1 MISGQEYV
9 VATKQ
14 APVHCVV
21 QVPGSKSV
29 ANRALVCA
37 SLASGRSTIRG
48 LPDGD
53 DTTAMLVALKV
64 LGANI
69 TPIAG
74 GVRFDSA
81 IDLGDSEARLVDAK
95 LAGTTAR
102 FLTAIGALR
111 TAGLTVDGSASL
123 QSRPM
128 EDLHRAL
135 TDIGAVVAWSDVE
148 YHLPVTVRRGASSHH
163 SVRLAADTSS
173 QFVTALMLIAPMLEN
188 GLHIEL
194 QGNIVSQPYI
204 AMSASVMR
212 SFGAQV
218 DLDDERTIV
227 VHSGGYLG
235 CDYKIEPDAS
245 SASYPYAAVAIVGG
259 NLRVNGVSTHMIQ
272 GDARF
277 LDVLSQMG
285 CQQTVDKMGVTL
297 TRNAE
302 AKLNGIDIDM
312 SEISDVVPTLVAVA
326 LFAASPTRIRGV
338 GFIRTKESDRIGDLA
353 HELRKLGAEIIE
365 HEDGLEIFPR
375 VLHGGRCDT
384 HHDHRLAMAF
394 GLIGLVVNDVVIC
407 QPAVVSKSWPTYWE
421 MLERI

>member
-1 MISGQEYV
+1 MKSRQEYL

-14 APVHCVV
+14 KPLNCVV
-21 QVPGSKSV
+21 DVPGSKSI

-37 SLASGRSTIRG
+37 SLARGISTIRG

-53 DTTAMLVALKV
+53 DTAAMLGALKV

-69 TPIAG
+69 TSIVG
-74 GVRFDSA
+74 GVCFDSA
-81 IDLGDSEARLVDAK
+81 IDLGDSEARVVDAK

-111 TAGLTVDGSASL
+111 SAPLTIDGGAPL

-128 EDLHRAL
+128 EDLLRAL
-135 TDIGAVVAWSDVE
+135 SDIGAVISWTDVD
-148 YHLPVTVRRGASSHH
+148 YHLPVTVRRGVSSQH
-163 SVRLAADTSS
+163 SVRIAASTSS
-173 QFVTALMLIAPMLEN
+173 QFVTALMLIAPVLEN

-194 QGNIVSQPYI
+194 IGDIVSQPYI

-218 DLDDERTIV
+218 DIDDDRTII
-227 VHSGGYLG
+227 VHPGGYLG
-235 CDYKIEPDAS
+235 CDYEIEPDAS

-259 NLRVNGVSTHMIQ
+259 QLRVNGISTQMMQ

-277 LDVLSQMG
+277 LDVLQQMG
-285 CQQTVDKMGVTL
+285 CQQTVNKSGVTL
-297 TRNAE
+297 TRNANV
-302 AKLNGIDIDM
+302 KLIGIDIDM
-312 SEISDVVPTLVAVA
+312 SEMSDLVPTLAAVA
-326 LFAASPTRIRGV
+326 LFASSPTRIRGV
-338 GFIRTKESDRIGDLA
+338 GFIRNKESDRIGDLA
-353 HELRKLGAEIIE
+353 HELRKLGAEVVE
-365 HEDGLEIFPR
+365 HDDGLEILPR
-375 VLHGGRCDT
+375 PLHGGRCDT

-394 GLIGLVVNDVVIC
+394 GLIGLIVNDVVID
-407 QPAVVSKSWPTYWE
+407 QPVVVSKSWPKYWE

>member
-1 MISGQEYV
+1 MSGQDYL

-14 APVHCVV
+14 GPLNCVV
-21 QVPGSKSV
+21 DVPGSKSI

-37 SLASGRSTIRG
+37 SLAHGISTIRG

-53 DTTAMLVALKV
+53 DTTAMLGALKV

-69 TPIAG
+69 TSIAG

-81 IDLGDSEARLVDAK
+81 IDLDDSEARVVDAK

-102 FLTAIGALR
+102 FLTALGALR
-111 TAGLTVDGSASL
+111 SAPLTVDGGASL
-123 QSRPM
+123 QLRPM

-135 TDIGAVVAWSDVE
+135 ADIGAVVVWADVD
-148 YHLPVTVRRGASSHH
+148 YHLPVTVRRGESSHH

-173 QFVTALMLIAPMLEN
+173 QFVTALMLIAPLLEK

-194 QGNIVSQPYI
+194 MGDVVSQPYI

-212 SFGAQV
+212 SFGARV
-218 DLDDERTIV
+218 DFDDERTIV
-227 VHSGGYLG
+227 VHPGGYLG
-235 CDYKIEPDAS
+235 CDYEIEPDAS

-259 NLRVNGVSTHMIQ
+259 QLRVSGISPQMMQ

-277 LDVLSQMG
+277 LDVLRQMG
-285 CQQTVDKMGVTL
+285 CRQMVDDTGVTL
-297 TRNAE
+297 TRNADV
-302 AKLNGIDIDM
+302 KLIGIDIDM
-312 SEISDVVPTLVAVA
+312 SEMSDVVPTLAAVA
-326 LFAASPTRIRGV
+326 LFASSATRIRGV
-338 GFIRTKESDRIGDLA
+338 GFIRKKESDRIGDLA
-353 HELRKLGAEIIE
+353 HELRKLGAQVVE
-365 HEDGLEIFPR
+365 HDDGLEILPR
-375 VLHGGRCDT
+375 PLHAGRCDT
-384 HHDHRLAMAF
+384 HYDHRLAMAF
-394 GLIGLVVNDVVIC
+394 GLIGLVVSGVVID